1 MSELK
6 VMTFNLRIEA
16 PEMDGIN
23 NLPNRKGK
31 ILATIENEK
40 PDLIGFQEALDDT
53 RAWLRDSLSDYIFVG
68 CGRLRGFKGES
79 APLAFRKDRFEM
91 VNMETFWLSSTPNI
105 PESRYEGT
113 DQSHNPRHVIAVTL
127 KPIDSD
133 SLLLFVNTHT
143 DHEGSISRTLASAQI
158 LEYVSS
164 KNLPC
169 VITGDFN
176 ADPCSTEIKM
186 ITSCK
191 NFPLVDCTSNI
202 ELTFHGF
209 GKIELYGEKNNDE
222 PNKIDYVF
230 TNLETDV
237 NRSYAVEDKHEG
249 GIYISDHYPV
259 VAYVNI

>member
-53 RAWLRDSLSDYIFVG
+53 RAWLRDSLSDYVFVG

-79 APLAFRKDRFEM
+79 APIAFRKDRFEM

-143 DHEGSISRTLASAQI
+143 DHVGQRARVSASHQLLRAMREMQADVFV
-158 LEYVSS
+158 L
-164 KNLPC
+164 
-169 VITGDFN
+169 TGDFN
-176 ADPCSTEIKM
+176 AKPESEEM
-186 ITSCK
+186 RLITADQTLGLIDASAGISGSFH
-191 NFPLVDCTSNI
+191 NFGRCVPWKC
-202 ELTFHGF
+202 
-209 GKIELYGEKNNDE
+209 
-222 PNKIDYVF
+222 DYVF
-230 TNLETDV
+230 STRPCAECH
-237 NRSYAVEDKHEG
+237 SVEDIPVDG
-249 GIYISDHYPV
+249 VYLSDHNPI
-259 VAYVNI
+259 VASFSMEF